1 VTPMNPTETAV
12 SAERPHYDPFSFYD
26 DPYPIYARLRRE
38 APLYHNADR
47 DLWVLT
53 RFGDIQDASR
63 NWQAFSSGNGVV
75 LDDES
80 EFYAPGGFV
89 DQDPPSHDR
98 LRAVLAP
105 YFSPKTIKQLEPH
118 VRQRTRELLAPF
130 AEEGHIDLAAD
141 IARPLPAAVICM
153 LLGLPTVDGPLLGDW
168 FAKMLERIPGQIEA
182 PESSWEANRALR
194 NYIAEAAAE
203 RRREPKDDL
212 LTVIV
217 NAQRDGTITQDEVV
231 GLSIFMFYSGIITTA
246 GLISNSFLNFLQF
259 PKQRAAMTSD
269 SAVIPA
275 AIEELLRYDAPIQSL
290 SRLTPS
296 DTEIHGTVVPAGSRI
311 LLVWGSANRDEER
324 WPEAAEIDIFRER
337 KRHLAFGEGIHYCIG
352 APLARLEAAVV
363 FQEVL
368 SLMPEYE
375 LDGAV
380 TRIYT
385 PHERGLEKLPVRFAP
400 SQLAA

>member
-1 VTPMNPTETAV
+1 MNTTQTAI

-26 DPYPIYARLRRE
+26 DPYPIYTRLRRE

-53 RFGDIQDASR
+53 RFADIQAVSR
-63 NWQAFSSGNGVV
+63 NWQTYSSGEGVV

-98 LRAVLAP
+98 LRTVLAP

-118 VRQRTRELLAPF
+118 VRKRTRELLVPF
-130 AEEGHIDLAAD
+130 AETGEIDLAAD

-153 LLGLPTVDGPLLGDW
+153 LLGLPSTDDPLLSDW
-168 FAKMLERIPGQIEA
+168 FAKMLERVPGQIEA
-182 PESSWEANRALR
+182 PPSAWEANRAMR
-194 NYIAEAAAE
+194 DYIADAAAE
-203 RRREPKDDL
+203 RKRDPKDDL

-217 NAQRDGTITQDEVV
+217 NAQRDGTITDEEVV

-246 GLISNSFLNFLQF
+246 GLISNSFLNLLQF
-259 PKQRAAMTSD
+259 PKQRAAMTND
-269 SAVIPA
+269 PAGIPA

-290 SRLTPS
+290 SRVTLA
-296 DTEIHGTVVPAGSRI
+296 DAEIQGAIIPAGSRV

-324 WPEAAEIDIFRER
+324 WPEADKIDIFRER
-337 KRHLAFGEGIHYCIG
+337 KRHLAFGEGMHYCIG
-352 APLARLEAAVV
+352 APLARLEAAIV
-363 FQEVL
+363 FQEAL
-368 SLMPEYE
+368 SLMPEYQ
-375 LDGAV
+375 LDGDVA
-380 TRIYT
+380 RIYT
-385 PHERGLEKLPVRFAP
+385 PHERGLEKLPVRFTP
-400 SQLAA
+400 SNVAR

>member
-1 VTPMNPTETAV
+1 MDTTHSAV

-53 RFGDIQDASR
+53 RFADIQAVSR
-63 NWQAFSSGNGVV
+63 DWQAYSSANGVV

-105 YFSPKTIKQLEPH
+105 YFSPKTIKQLDPH
-118 VRQRTRELLAPF
+118 VRQRTRELLAPY
-130 AEEGHIDLAAD
+130 AETGEIDLAAD

-153 LLGLPTVDGPLLGDW
+153 LLGLPSTDGPLLSDW
-168 FAKMLERIPGQIEA
+168 FAKMLERVPGQIEA
-182 PESSWEANRALR
+182 PESAWEANRAMR
-194 NYIAEAAAE
+194 NYIAEAAAKRE
-203 RRREPKDDL
+203 REPKKDL

-217 NAQRDGTITQDEVV
+217 DAHRDGTITQDEVV

-246 GLISNSFLNFLQF
+246 GLISNSFLNLLQF
-259 PKQRAAMTSD
+259 PDQRAAIASD
-269 SAVIPA
+269 PARVPA

-290 SRLTPS
+290 SRVTLA
-296 DTEIHGTVVPAGSRI
+296 DTKIHGTVIPAGSRV

-324 WPEAAEIDIFRER
+324 WPEADKIDIFRER

-352 APLARLEAAVV
+352 APLARLEAAIV
-363 FQEVL
+363 FDEVL
-368 SLMPEYE
+368 SLLPEYQ
-375 LDGAV
+375 LDGDV

-385 PHERGLEKLPVRFAP
+385 PHERGLERLPVRFSP
-400 SQLAA
+400 RQIS